1 VHVLVVEDH
10 EKILSFL
17 RKGLQAEGY
26 AVTTATDVETALD
39 AARATAPEIAIV
51 DVMLR
56 GRDDGFALIPQLR
69 ALVPGIPVILLTA
82 RSSIDDRVH
91 GLDLGATDYVVKPF
105 AFAELAARVRTHL
118 RRGDGRADALSVGAL
133 QLDLTTR
140 IVSLGDASHALSARE
155 FSLLAYLM
163 RRPQQVLSRQQL
175 LSGVWGLHFDP
186 RSNVVDVYIGYLRD
200 KIGAEWIETVR
211 GVGYRLRGEPVAAR
225 IAS

>member
-10 EKILSFL
+10 ERILSFL

-26 AVTTATDVETALD
+26 VATTATDAETALE
-39 AARATAPEIAIV
+39 AARATAPELAIV

-56 GRDDGFALIPQLR
+56 GRDDGFALIPELR

-82 RSSIDDRVH
+82 RSSIEDRVR

-118 RRGDGRADALSVGAL
+118 RRRDGRAETLRIGPL
-133 QLDLTTR
+133 HLDLTTR
-140 IVSLGDASHALSARE
+140 IVSLAGASHGLSARE
-155 FSLLAYLM
+155 FALLAYLM
-163 RRPQQVLSRQQL
+163 RRPNQVLSRQQL
-175 LSGVWGLHFDP
+175 LSGVWGLDFDP

-200 KIGAEWIETVR
+200 KIGADRIETVR
-211 GVGYRLRGEPVAAR
+211 GVGYRLRGEPVAER